1 MCVICPESANAN
13 RLPGVAVK
21 IISCQ
26 HIYVSPVQNR
36 TVDLNRKDIE
46 LLAYRLWEDG
56 GRVIGTPEKDWYGA
70 EQVLAYKTLYPAPA
84 AVTCGIDDV
93 ATERQA
99 TAGWT
104 FFMLPTAAVADFTS
118 HASQLVPPG
127 QSEFHAKKMNLRS
140 EALHYERF
148 LDLISKTIEAHPYSL
163 ACTVGADIS
172 WKSQFAAF
180 AQQIIGSVLG
190 ALNISDNALAK
201 QLLKVTPPIWTL
213 LRLVRLV
220 GPSVS
225 MSLEIDADSTIA
237 ALPASIVEIAN
248 VHRTGTEV
256 LARLANAYSGKV
268 FWTSPRL
275 APDGSSISII
285 PSERSFMVQAADVV
299 GNFALADA
307 CHTLGMPGEGR
318 RVKSE
323 IFRRV
328 FGVKE
333 NLVQLASISG
343 TEIELL
349 AAGHIKFVASDHF
362 YDV

>member
-1 MCVICPESANAN
+1 M
-13 RLPGVAVK
+13 
-21 IISCQ
+21 
-26 HIYVSPVQNR
+26 
-36 TVDLNRKDIE
+36 
-46 LLAYRLWEDG
+46 
-56 GRVIGTPEKDWYGA
+56 
-70 EQVLAYKTLYPAPA
+70 
-84 AVTCGIDDV
+84 
-93 ATERQA
+93 
-99 TAGWT
+99 
-104 FFMLPTAAVADFTS
+104 
-118 HASQLVPPG
+118 
-127 QSEFHAKKMNLRS
+127 
-140 EALHYERF
+140 
-148 LDLISKTIEAHPYSL
+148 